1 MQVVHGN
8 HEILPFVGKKLAFI
22 KSAGSCGWV
31 WVLDAVRRRISISFA
46 AIRMSEH
53 SHRLWG
59 GRFKTGPSAAL
70 IDGT

>member
-1 MQVVHGN
+1 M
-8 HEILPFVGKKLAFI
+8 AFI

-31 WVLDAVRRRISISFA
+31 WVLDAVRRRIPISFA

-53 SHRLWG
+53 SNRLWG
-59 GRFKTGPSAAL
+59 GRFKTGPSSAL